1 MKSCCE
7 DKAEEL
13 ASLRGTQRRVLW
25 IVLIIN
31 ACMFVVE
38 MISGILSHST
48 ALLGDSLDML
58 GDALVYGV
66 SLFAI
71 DRGMRWKYRAA
82 LLKGTIMLTFGLGV
96 LIEAILK
103 VFYSLIPSGQTMGI
117 IGFLALLA
125 NLMCLFLLH
134 PHRHDD
140 INMRS
145 TWICSRNDISANG
158 GVLLAAASVV
168 FLQSQWPDILV
179 GSTIAVIFLASALG
193 VLKDSIRSHGHSM
206 SV

>member
-134 PHRHDD
+134 HHRHDD